1 MNTKVVI
8 EVVGGIVQ
16 NVYAPKDGAIV
27 EVEVLDLDLSDYATE
42 EEKREVDQKESRLKE
57 IVAGDGW
64 LRIY

>member
-1 MNTKVVI
+1 MNTKIVI
-8 EVVGGIVQ
+8 EVVGGVVQ
-16 NVYAPKDGAIV
+16 NVYAPKDGVII

-57 IVAGDGW
+57 IAADDGW